1 MCSSDLWF
9 ATRHDDY
16 NPPIVKGM
24 KRQKAAGRTR
34 VLDDDELT
42 AIWRAANDQG
52 GAFAGIVRLCLLS
65 AQRSRK
71 VATMRWED
79 LDLDAG
85 VWTVAQESAREKGT
99 GGALRLPAA
108 ALAIIRAQ
116 PRLATN
122 PHVFPARGGAG
133 PFVGFGSAKE
143 AFDAKLPKDT
153 PGWTVHDL
161 RRTARSLMS
170 RAGVSSEHAERVMG
184 HAIGRVEG
192 IYDRHAYR
200 EEKGVALAKLAT
212 LIDSIVDPR
221 DNVVRLRESAG

>member
-1 MCSSDLWF
+1 MNWF

-16 NPPIVKGM
+16 NPPIVRGM

-34 VLDDDELT
+34 ALDDDELK
-42 AIWRAANDQG
+42 AIWRAAEDQG
-52 GAFAGIVRLCLLS
+52 GAFAGILRLCLLT

-79 LDLDAG
+79 LDLDAV
-85 VWTVAQESAREKGT
+85 VWTVAQESAREKGM
-99 GGALRLPAA
+99 GGTLKLPEA
-108 ALAIIRAQ
+108 ALAIVRAQ

-143 AFDAKLPKDT
+143 AFDAKLADGT

-170 RAGVSSEHAERVMG
+170 RAGVRPDIASASWATRSAASNRFTTATATPRRSATRSSGSRRWSKASSIR
-184 HAIGRVEG
+184 
-192 IYDRHAYR
+192 
-200 EEKGVALAKLAT
+200 AT
-212 LIDSIVDPR
+212 T
-221 DNVVRLRESAG
+221 